1 MPVTVGWRT
10 IAVQGAEQ
18 HRINGR
24 ARGGLYNPMKAMEKA
39 IDNKTPLAE
48 QAMHLLTA

>member
-1 MPVTVGWRT
+1 MAYN
-10 IAVQGAEQ
+10 AVQGAEQ

-24 ARGGLYNPMKAMEKA
+24 MPGGLYNFRKAMEKA

-48 QAMHLLTA
+48 RAMALLTA